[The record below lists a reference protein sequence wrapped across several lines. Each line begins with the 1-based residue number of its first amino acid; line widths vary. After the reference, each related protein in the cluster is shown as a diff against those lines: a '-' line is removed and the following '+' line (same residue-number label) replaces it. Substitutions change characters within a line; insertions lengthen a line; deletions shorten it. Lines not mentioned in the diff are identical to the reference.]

1 MKDLSPALQGR
12 IVAVST
18 SRRKGQKKNNL
29 SECELIKDEG
39 FEGDA
44 HAGDWHRQVSLL
56 AMESIIKIR
65 DKGIDVV
72 PGDFAENITTSGI
85 EIWQLALGTRLAVGI
100 EAELEITQIGKEC
113 HDRCAIYHQV
123 GDCVMP
129 REGIFARVLRG
140 GKVKPGD
147 TIRVL
152 PAAEPGKARQ
162 DKLIARRTQMS
173 ESAQNK

>member
-18 SRRKGQKKNNL
+18 SRRKGQKKSNL

-56 AMESIIKIR
+56 AVESITKIR
-65 DKGIDVV
+65 DKGMDVA

-85 EIWQLALGTRLAVGI
+85 EIWQLELGTRLGVGR

-152 PAAEPGKARQ
+152 TAVRARQ
-162 DKLIARRTQMS
+162 G
-173 ESAQNK
+173 SAGQTHNTENTNVRE